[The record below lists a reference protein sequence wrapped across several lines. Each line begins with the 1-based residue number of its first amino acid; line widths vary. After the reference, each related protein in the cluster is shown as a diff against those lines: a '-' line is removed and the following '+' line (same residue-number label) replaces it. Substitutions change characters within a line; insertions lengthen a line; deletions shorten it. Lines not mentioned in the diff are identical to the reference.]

1 MSIKKDILFRLSVV
15 YLLIVVFGLFIA
27 GKIFYL
33 QFFEKEK
40 WASAEIQSIRHM
52 SIESNRGNIYSS
64 DGRLLAVSVPF
75 YEIRMDMQSESF
87 TRDIFYQGV
96 DSLSRSLANLFRD
109 RSWAGYKQELVRARE
124 DGNRYYLVK
133 RNVTYDQ
140 LQAVKKFPIF
150 RRGRFEGGVIYVQ
163 TNKRVRPHGLLAART
178 IGYTME
184 ADAGSVVGIEG
195 AYDRDLKGVEGYRL
209 MRRVRGDIW
218 MPMSDRNEIEPRDGY
233 DVYTTIDLDLQ
244 DVAENALLEQLQRHD
259 ADHGTVILMEVKT
272 GKVKAIA
279 NLGRD
284 VDGVYRETY
293 NYGIGESAE
302 PGSTFK
308 LASVIALLE
317 DGYVEPEDI
326 VDAGD
331 GVITYYGKRL
341 EDSGDEGLGRIT
353 VQEAFE
359 KSSNVGISRIV
370 FENYKDKPE
379 QFINRLYKMGLNEKL
394 DLEIK
399 GEGTPDIKYPGSK
412 LWSGISLPMMSI
424 GYEVRM
430 TPLQTLT
437 FYNAIANNGVMVKP
451 QFVDE
456 LRYHGKLV
464 RQFDKKVIKHSVC
477 SAETRKK
484 VEKMLEGVVERGTA
498 KNLSNSYY
506 KIAGKTGTAQIAN
519 AKYGYNKR
527 SYQASF
533 AGYFPADDPKY
544 SCIVVVNS
552 PSKWVY
558 YGNVVAGPIFRE
570 VADKI
575 YIREFEM
582 HRDSEAAE
590 EMAGTVPFTKSGN
603 RKELESSLSY
613 LKIPFSEG
621 NVDSKWVST
630 SSDNEK
636 VNFRMRSVSTLLVP
650 DVTGM
655 GLKDAVYLLENAG
668 LKVVA
673 SGRGT
678 VRKQSAA
685 PGTSVRKGD
694 TVRLEMS
701 ITEG

>member
-1 MSIKKDILFRLSVV
+1 MSIKKEILTRLGVV
-15 YLLIVVFGLFIA
+15 YILIVVFGLLIA

-33 QFFEKEK
+33 QFFEKEL
-40 WASAEIQSIRHM
+40 WVSAETQSIRHM

-64 DGRLLAVSVPF
+64 DGRMLAVSVPF
-75 YEIRMDMQSESF
+75 YEIRMDMQSDPF
-87 TRDIFYQGV
+87 TNDIFYGGL
-96 DSLSRSLANLFRD
+96 DSLSRALSGLFRD
-109 RSWAGYKQELVRARE
+109 RSWAEYKQDLVRARE
-124 DGNRYYLVK
+124 NGNRYYLVK

-140 LQAVKKFPIF
+140 LQQVKTFPIF
-150 RRGRFEGGVIYVQ
+150 RLGRFTGGVIYVQ
-163 TNKRVRPHGLLAART
+163 INKRNRPHGLLAART
-178 IGYTME
+178 IGNTME
-184 ADAGSVVGIEG
+184 ANTGSVVGIEG
-195 AYDRDLKGVEGYRL
+195 AYETELKGIEGYRL

-218 MPMSDRNEIEPRDGY
+218 MPISDRNEIEPRDGY
-233 DVYTTIDLDLQ
+233 DVYSTIDLDLQ
-244 DVAENALLEQLQRHD
+244 DVAENALLSQLQRHD
-259 ADHGTVILMEVKT
+259 ADHGTVILMEVAT
-272 GKVKAIA
+272 GKVRAIA

-284 VDGVYRETY
+284 VDGVYREIY

-308 LASVIALLE
+308 LASVISLLE
-317 DGYVEPEDI
+317 DGYIEPGDI
-326 VDAGD
+326 VDVGD
-331 GVITYYGKRL
+331 GSITYYGKRL
-341 EDSGDEGLGRIT
+341 DDSGEEGLGKIT

-359 KSSNVGISRIV
+359 KSSNVGISKLV
-370 FENYKDKPE
+370 NENYKSKPE
-379 QFINRLYKMGLNEKL
+379 QFINRLYKMGLNQKL

-399 GEGTPDIKYPGSK
+399 GEGIPDIKYPDSK

-430 TPLQTLT
+430 TPLQILT
-437 FYNAIANNGVMVKP
+437 FYNAIANDGVMVKP
-451 QFVDE
+451 QFVEE

-464 RQFDKKVIKHSVC
+464 KRFDRKVIKHSVC

-484 VEKMLEGVVERGTA
+484 VQKMLEGVVERGTA
-498 KNLSNSYY
+498 KNLNNSYY

-519 AKYGYNKR
+519 QKYGYNKR

-533 AGYFPADDPKY
+533 AGYFPADNPRY

-582 HRDSEAAE
+582 HKESEVPAE
-590 EMAGTVPFTKSGN
+590 YAQDAPYSKSGN
-603 RKELESSLSY
+603 RQEITETLEY
-613 LKIPFSEG
+613 LDIPFSSG
-621 NVDSKWVST
+621 DPDAKWIST
-630 SSDNEK
+630 TSEKEK
-636 VNFRMRSVSTLLVP
+636 VNFRIRNVSTLLVP

-668 LKVVA
+668 LSVVVR
-673 SGRGT
+673 GRGT
-678 VRKQSAA
+678 VKSQSLS
-685 PGTSVRKGD
+685 PGSNVRKGE

>member
-1 MSIKKDILFRLSVV
+1 MSIKKDILVRLSIV
-15 YLLIVVFGLFIA
+15 YLLIVVFGLLII

-33 QFFEKEK
+33 QFFEKDK

-52 SIESNRGNIYSS
+52 SIASNRGNIYSS
-64 DGRLLAVSVPF
+64 DGRMLAVSVPF
-75 YEIRMDMQSESF
+75 YEIRMDMQSDPF

-96 DSLSRSLANLFRD
+96 DSLSRALANLFRD
-109 RSWAGYKQELVRARE
+109 RSWAAYKQDLVRARE

-140 LQAVKKFPIF
+140 LQQVKKFPIF

-184 ADAGSVVGIEG
+184 ANSGSVVGIEG
-195 AYDRDLKGVEGYRL
+195 AFESDLKGVEGYRL
-209 MRRVRGDIW
+209 MRRVKGDIW
-218 MPMSDRNEIEPRDGY
+218 MPISDRNEIEPRDGY
-233 DVYTTIDLDLQ
+233 DIISTIDLDLQ

-259 ADHGTVILMEVKT
+259 ADHGTVILMEVET
-272 GKVKAIA
+272 GKVRAIA
-279 NLGRD
+279 NLGKD

-293 NYGIGESAE
+293 NYAIGESAE

-317 DGYVEPEDI
+317 DGYIEPEDI
-326 VDAGD
+326 VDVGD

-341 EDSGDEGLGRIT
+341 EDSGDEGLGKIT

-370 FENYKDKPE
+370 YENYKDKPE
-379 QFINRLYKMGLNEKL
+379 QFIDRLYKMGLNQKL

-399 GEGTPDIKYPGSK
+399 GEGTPEIKYPGSK

-430 TPLQTLT
+430 TPMQTLT
-437 FYNAIANNGVMVKP
+437 FYNAIANKGEMVKP
-451 QFVDE
+451 QFVE
-456 LRYHGKLV
+456 EIRYHGKLV
-464 RQFDKKVIKHSVC
+464 KKFDRKVLKRSVC
-477 SAETRKK
+477 SADTRRK

-498 KNLSNSYY
+498 ENLKNSYY
-506 KIAGKTGTAQIAN
+506 RIAGKTGTAQIAN
-519 AKYGYNKR
+519 LKYGYNKR

-533 AGYFPADDPKY
+533 AGYFPADHPKY
-544 SCIVVVNS
+544 SCIVVINS
-552 PSKWVY
+552 PSRWVY

-582 HRDSEAAE
+582 HKDNGPDP
-590 EMAGTVPFTKSGN
+590 EMARSAPYSKSGN
-603 RKELESSLSY
+603 REETVASLRYLDVPYEEGDADSY
-613 LKIPFSEG
+613 WI
-621 NVDSKWVST
+621 ST
-630 SSDNEK
+630 SSDEEK
-636 VNFRMRSVSTLLVP
+636 VNLRMRSVSSMLVP

-668 LKVVA
+668 LSVIV

-678 VRKQSAA
+678 VRRQSIA
-685 PGTSVRKGD
+685 PGTSIRRGE